1 MLTTS
6 IRRDGYSAFGKKNP
20 RATFPSVALGWVF
33 TQEQFMQQAN
43 SWLNYAKLRI
53 SWGENGNRDIG
64 QYAALAQMKSSLRPY
79 IDQTGNIYTISQMFV
94 NTMANHNLKWER
106 TAAFNFGLDFSLFD
120 ELLSGSIET
129 YVSKTNDLLVKRAL
143 PDVTGFNS
151 VTANLGQLQN
161 KGFELTLNAN
171 IINSKDFKWFAS
183 GNFSLNRRKINSL
196 YGDMVDVLDE
206 NGNVIGQKESD
217 DETNKWF
224 IGQDPD
230 RIWDYERAG
239 VWQKDEREE
248 AAIYGCQP
256 GDFKYVDQ
264 NGDGI
269 MNNKDKVF
277 QGYTT
282 PRFRWT
288 LRNEWTYK
296 NLSLSAVL

>member
-151 VTANLGQLQN
+151 VTANLGQLQ
-161 KGFELTLNAN
+161 
-171 IINSKDFKWFAS
+171 
-183 GNFSLNRRKINSL
+183 
-196 YGDMVDVLDE
+196 
-206 NGNVIGQKESD
+206 
-217 DETNKWF
+217 
-224 IGQDPD
+224 
-230 RIWDYERAG
+230 
-239 VWQKDEREE
+239 
-248 AAIYGCQP
+248 
-256 GDFKYVDQ
+256 
-264 NGDGI
+264 
-269 MNNKDKVF
+269 
-277 QGYTT
+277 
-282 PRFRWT
+282 
-288 LRNEWTYK
+288 
-296 NLSLSAVL
+296 LSLIHI